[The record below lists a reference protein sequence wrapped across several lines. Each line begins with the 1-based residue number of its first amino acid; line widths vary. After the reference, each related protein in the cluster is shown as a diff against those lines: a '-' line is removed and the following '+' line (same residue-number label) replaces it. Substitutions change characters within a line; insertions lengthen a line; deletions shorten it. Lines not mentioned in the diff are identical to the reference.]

1 MSSFYL
7 GNKIDVHG
15 GGVDLV
21 FPHHENEIAQSEARY
36 GVKPWVKYWLH
47 AGYLTIKGEKMSKSL
62 GNIIPLRDLFKEHR
76 PEALRLM
83 LALTHYRSTIDF
95 SYELLESYER
105 VYERL
110 RNCVELLS
118 RIASEGDMDFKL
130 TEEDLK
136 VARSVEEDILGF
148 VESMEEDFNGARAAS
163 YLHDLVSKSYGTIIP
178 SGKAELAL
186 RALRALKRIDQV
198 LGVLEEAFQ
207 TKGFDKEFV
216 DRLVKIIIDVRQLHR
231 ERKEYE
237 IADRIRDQLAALGI
251 KVMDSK
257 TGSTWVY
264 L

>member
-1 MSSFYL
+1 
-7 GNKIDVHG
+7 
-15 GGVDLV
+15 
-21 FPHHENEIAQSEARY
+21 
-36 GVKPWVKYWLH
+36 
-47 AGYLTIKGEKMSKSL
+47 
-62 GNIIPLRDLFKEHR
+62 
-76 PEALRLM
+76 
-83 LALTHYRSTIDF
+83 
-95 SYELLESYER
+95 
-105 VYERL
+105 
-110 RNCVELLS
+110 
-118 RIASEGDMDFKL
+118 
-130 TEEDLK
+130 
-136 VARSVEEDILGF
+136 
-148 VESMEEDFNGARAAS
+148 MEEDFNGARAAS

-186 RALRALKRIDQV
+186 RALRAFKRIDQV